1 MNVISNSS
9 PLIALSRINRLSVLK
24 KLFGKIYI
32 PDMVYKETVLQS
44 NNSIQKENIQ
54 KAIEDN
60 FITVEIPISNHSFSR
75 TIDLGERG
83 VLNLAFDKR
92 AALLLVDDKK
102 ARKEANELGFK
113 VIKTSTLLKY
123 AAKRKFIT
131 SYEKLVKELENL
143 QIYLPK

>member
-44 NNSIQKENIQ
+44 NNSIQKENIR

-60 FITVEIPISNHSFSR
+60 FITVGVIISN
-75 TIDLGERG
+75 
-83 VLNLAFDKR
+83 A
-92 AALLLVDDKK
+92 KK
-102 ARKEANELGFK
+102 A
-113 VIKTSTLLKY
+113 TLRL
-123 AAKRKFIT
+123 
-131 SYEKLVKELENL
+131 
-143 QIYLPK
+143 